1 MVVHTRD
8 HQAPSS
14 GCFSFI
20 QSLYNDPMISIN
32 RTFIPCILKISQNQ
46 TIVFKTKHNF
56 IQRLWFYLKSTLH
69 WEIYRKAKVMFV
81 FCKGRF
87 HRPVCVQCS
96 LTPAP
101 PPSQFQL
108 AERPVKDGEQGDRG
122 ASALQASPAEPRAL
136 SASLYSSCALINKVV
151 SLPCFNTHTHTQC
164 KDCWWAAAFCLL
176 HLLLINIKWGDKA
189 IKLKPQPETVPT
201 GSRTLKSS
209 INYRQYK
216 KINTSTVMSPFFL
229 NINIS
234 TRSDHTWM
242 KLFCIRLFINM
253 FISWG
258 SMGPDSLLAP
268 LVDVSRNAT
277 FGASLLA

>member
-32 RTFIPCILKISQNQ
+32 RIFIPCILKISQNQ

-96 LTPAP
+96 LIPAP

-216 KINTSTVMSPFFL
+216 KINTSTVMSPFFFKHQHQHQKWPYL
-229 NINIS
+229 DEI
-234 TRSDHTWM
+234 
-242 KLFCIRLFINM
+242 
-253 FISWG
+253 
-258 SMGPDSLLAP
+258 
-268 LVDVSRNAT
+268 VSYQAVNKHVY
-277 FGASLLA
+277 FLGVYGAWLTPSASSGC